1 MSKYTVEVKEILAKY
16 VTVEATS
23 PEDAVDIVKDLYKKE
38 EIVLDDTD
46 FVENFFNIEQ

>member
-1 MSKYTVEVKEILAKY
+1 MEYTVEVKEILAKY
-16 VTVEATS
+16 VTVDAPT
-23 PEDAVDIVKDLYKKE
+23 PEDAIDIVKDLYKKE

>member
-1 MSKYTVEVKEILAKY
+1 MSEYTVEVKEILAKY
-16 VTVEATS
+16 VTVDALT

-46 FVENFFNIEQ
+46 FVENFFNITQ